1 MTLSVQSTINTVW
14 KNHCA
19 FFKSS
24 VKRQL
29 LCFQLLKGCESGGS
43 GLCPTGSVIWVSSSA
58 LGLQP
63 CKSYRLGAGGD
74 LCPQEAHTTPDVPV
88 LMRPDT
94 RGCEKSK
101 TGQGNHTQVRTR
113 EIEPL
118 PVSSHPPQSAGL
130 AGPTPWNSDCLGTV
144 TSIPHHCPSPE
155 LTPQRHRVSGRQWRN
170 TNSA

>member
-1 MTLSVQSTINTVW
+1 MKWRRDRKERLAMLKCVLKDENRVVYQSHYQCNPLSTPYERIT
-14 KNHCA
+14 A

-29 LCFQLLKGCESGGS
+29 LCFQLLKGCEPGGS

-74 LCPQEAHTTPDVPV
+74 LHPQEAHTTPDVPV
-88 LMRPDT
+88 LMSPDT
-94 RGCEKSK
+94 RGCEKNK
-101 TGQGNHTQVRTR
+101 TGQRNHTQVRTR
-113 EIEPL
+113 EIKPL

-130 AGPTPWNSDCLGTV
+130 AGPTP
-144 TSIPHHCPSPE
+144 
-155 LTPQRHRVSGRQWRN
+155 
-170 TNSA
+170 